1 MTPTDPEQS
10 AIEAHLGL
18 VDDAGT
24 EEALTT
30 PDAETLA
37 WADHLSPFYA
47 ALPPVQPNPR
57 LWQRIERSSRPR
69 SAPSTGPW
77 MWQALAAGLAVVS
90 LGLGWQLVS
99 RPQPAVS
106 FPAAQIAEAP
116 APAPILTAGLAGA
129 AAEPG
134 RLAFV
139 MATADDGAFI
149 RSAPATARTVPGR
162 TYNLWLVAPDQKIF
176 VGHVSAE
183 IQHSVPVPVPL
194 RGLIHEGARLEVS
207 LDAGDQPPFQP
218 GLIVASGELTAIPL
232 RG

>member
-1 MTPTDPEQS
+1 MTTPDPEHS

-18 VDDAGT
+18 IDDAQT
-24 EEALTT
+24 EEALAT
-30 PDAETLA
+30 PDAGTLA
-37 WADHLSPFYA
+37 WADHLSPLYA
-47 ALPPVQPNPR
+47 ALPPAQPSAR
-57 LWQRIERSSRPR
+57 LWQRIDRSTRPR
-69 SAPSTGPW
+69 SSSSTGPW
-77 MWQALAAGLAVVS
+77 VWQALAAGLAVLS
-90 LGLGWQLVS
+90 LGLAWQLVA
-99 RPQPAVS
+99 RPQPAV
-106 FPAAQIAEAP
+106 PVPVAQVEETP
-116 APAPILTAGLAGA
+116 VPAPILTAGLAGA
-129 AAEPG
+129 AADPG

-183 IQHSVPVPVPL
+183 IQHSVPVPARL

-207 LDAGDQPPFQP
+207 LDTGDQPPFQP